1 MLGEARFKP
10 QMKALALLRAA
21 YENFGAVGYGMRPAL
36 SYRRNRS
43 LGAFFISLVASCCLG
58 LCASAQKPQN
68 APSQQEEPKATL
80 RRQANL
86 VVLRVVVRDAKGQAV
101 SDLTKDDFQVFDN
114 KKQQTISQF
123 SVEAPGATVETATNK
138 TGNPAA
144 SATGGVDT
152 ALRFTALFFDDLH
165 MRFANLAQIREAAKR
180 YLEKTLDAGDRVGI
194 FSASGHGSVDFTSDR
209 NRLEQAL
216 SGLQF
221 ETRFQKFAPCPD
233 LTTYQAQLIDD
244 GLDRDALAVGVQMT
258 IACLCNGDEKR
269 CPDPASYTKNQARQI
284 MMIQDIG
291 ADSTLTAL
299 ENLVRRLAEMR
310 GERRIAMVSDG
321 FLNKN
326 RQYRLDSVVD
336 RALQTNVIISTMDA
350 RGLYVIPPGGDASS
364 KGLQLPP
371 DLLPIYSNMQ
381 STGMQMDA
389 DVLNYAA
396 ESTGGIF
403 VENTNDL
410 GAGLARIASLHETS
424 YVLGFVPTDLK
435 FNGQFHTLKV
445 KLLKESHFVVQARR
459 GYFAPRQAEDTA
471 TVAKQEVEEAI
482 FSRENLTGLPMEVQ
496 TQLLKRDTQTA
507 NVSIFVRTDVRGVQ
521 FRKENGRNLD
531 NLSLLVAVFDR
542 DGNYVTSKE
551 ETVNLR
557 LSDTWL
563 EQVMSGGL
571 PVTVKLDLKPGS
583 YVVRTVIRESNSQKL
598 GATSGDLEIP

>member
-1 MLGEARFKP
+1 
-10 QMKALALLRAA
+10 MKSGPC
-21 YENFGAVGYGMRPAL
+21 YP
-36 SYRRNRS
+36 RNRS
-43 LGAFFISLVASCCLG
+43 FGAFFLFLVTSCCLG
-58 LCASAQKPQN
+58 HSAHAQQPQN
-68 APSQQEEPKATL
+68 APSQQEEPKVTIRRQTNLVTL
-80 RRQANL
+80 R
-86 VVLRVVVRDAKGQAV
+86 VIVRDAKGQAI
-101 SDLTKDDFQVFDN
+101 SGLTKDDFQVFDN

-123 SVEAPGATVETATNK
+123 SVETPRPAVETARNT
-138 TGNPAA
+138 TGNPPA
-144 SATGGVDT
+144 SAAGGVDA
-152 ALRFTALFFDDLH
+152 ALRFTALFFDDFH

-194 FSASGHGSVDFTSDR
+194 FSASGHGSVNFTDDR
-209 NRLEQAL
+209 SKLEKAL
-216 SGLQF
+216 SDLQF
-221 ETRFQKFAPCPD
+221 EQRFQKFAPCPD

-244 GLDRDALAVGVQMT
+244 GLDRDALAVGVQLT
-258 IACLCNGDEKR
+258 IACLCNGDAR
-269 CPDPASYTKNQARQI
+269 NCPDPVLYTKNQARQI
-284 MMIQDIG
+284 IMVNDVG

-310 GERRIAMVSDG
+310 GERRIAIVSDG

-326 RQYRLDSVVD
+326 RQYRLDAVVD
-336 RALQTNVIISTMDA
+336 RALQANVIISTMDA
-350 RGLYVIPPGGDASS
+350 RGLYVIPPGGDASAR
-364 KGLQLPP
+364 GQQIPPELQL
-371 DLLPIYSNMQ
+371 LYSNMQ
-381 STGMQMDA
+381 ATGMKMDS

-410 GAGLARIASLHETS
+410 EAGLARIASLHETS

-445 KLLKESHFVVQARR
+445 KLVKESHFVIQARR
-459 GYFAPRQAEDTA
+459 GYFAPRQAEDAATA
-471 TVAKQEVEEAI
+471 AKQEVEEAI

-496 TQLLKRDTQTA
+496 TQLLKRDAQTA
-507 NVSIFVRTDVRGVQ
+507 SVSIVVRTDVRGVQ

-531 NLSLLVAVFDR
+531 NFSLLVAIFDR

-563 EQVMSGGL
+563 DQVMSGGL

-583 YVVRTVIRESNSQKL
+583 YVVRTVVRESNAQKL
-598 GATSGDLEIP
+598 GAISGDLDIP